1 MAQHIIAI
9 GGGGLEDTIMLQY
22 VLDLSGKERPK
33 ICFLP
38 QASAEDKGY
47 VAGFYDIFTKLG
59 AEPSWQSLYG
69 SVPQNW
75 QEHILAQDIIYV
87 GGGNTKSMLALWRDW
102 GMDKVLKQALGN
114 GTILSGVSAGAIC
127 WFEECV
133 TDSLMPLASIKGLG
147 WLKGSACPHYDGEA
161 DRRPTV
167 QRMIKEGEI
176 IAGLALDNNSAAH
189 YIDGE
194 FHKIIT
200 TRKEAQAYLVSQK
213 DGEAHEQALDVEFIG
228 DE

>member
-1 MAQHIIAI
+1 MVQQIIAI
-9 GGGGLEDTIMLQY
+9 GGGGLEDTTMLQY
-22 VLDLSGKERPK
+22 ILDLSGKERPK

-47 VAGFYDIFTKLG
+47 VAEFYDTFTKLG
-59 AEPSWQSLYG
+59 AEPSWQSLFG
-69 SVPQNW
+69 SVSQNW

-102 GMDKVLKQALGN
+102 GMDKALKQALEN

-133 TDSLMPLASIKGLG
+133 TDSVWPLGSIKGLG

-167 QRMIKEGEI
+167 LRMIKKGEI
-176 IAGLALDNNSAAH
+176 MAGLALDNNSAAH

-200 TRKEAQAYLVSQK
+200 TKAEAKVYLVSLK
-213 DGEAHEQALDVEFIG
+213 EGKADEKVMDVEYIG
-228 DE
+228 E

>member
-1 MAQHIIAI
+1 MAQHIVAI
-9 GGGGLEDTIMLQY
+9 GGGGLEDTTMLQY

-47 VAGFYDIFTKLG
+47 VAGFYDTFTKLG

-69 SVPQNW
+69 SVPQSW

-102 GMDKVLKQALGN
+102 GMDRVLKRALEN

-133 TDSLMPLASIKGLG
+133 TDSVSPLGWIEGLG

-161 DRRPTV
+161 ERRPTV

-176 IAGLALDNNSAAH
+176 IAAIALDNNSAAH

-194 FHKIIT
+194 FHKVIT
-200 TRKEAQAYLVSQK
+200 TKSAAQAYQVVLIE
-213 DGEAHEQALDVEFIG
+213 GEANESAIDVEFIG
-228 DE
+228 V